1 MEEFLN
7 NMKNILKVTFVII
20 GTMIGAGFASGREI
34 EMFFNYYGIKGIL
47 GLLVS
52 SILTGVIIY
61 KTFQILRKHQIS
73 SYEEFLSAINQRKNV
88 NKIMNIIIQ
97 MFLFISFY
105 IMVAGFSAYFYQ
117 EFQIPILLSSVMMT
131 ILCYFTFQKDIR
143 GVVSINTILIP
154 ALIAFVA
161 YLGIKNLGFTY
172 QNLVIQ
178 KNIQIL
184 NCSSILHNWFVSS
197 ILYASYNSIML
208 IPILIELSQ
217 YMDSNKKIK
226 ATSIACTSILNILGI
241 CLFCLLLRGGNYISE
256 LELPMTQIV
265 KEFGTAYQWIYGI
278 VIIAAIF
285 TSAISAGYGFL
296 KNCSKTK
303 KEYQY
308 LNLFLCFSS
317 ILVANVGFSKLV
329 SLLYPIFGFLG
340 LLQIFYIVKYANL

>member
-1 MEEFLN
+1 
-7 NMKNILKVTFVII
+7 MKNILKVTFVII

-47 GLLVS
+47 GLLFS
-52 SILTGVIIY
+52 GILTGIIIY
-61 KTFQILRKHQIS
+61 KTFKILKRHKIS
-73 SYEEFLSAINQRKNV
+73 SYEEFLSVINHRKNV

-117 EFQIPILLSSVMMT
+117 EFQIPILISSIIMAT
-131 ILCYFTFQKDIR
+131 LCYFTFQKDIR

-154 ALIAFVA
+154 TLIAFID

-172 QNLVIQ
+172 QNLIVQ
-178 KNIQIL
+178 KNIEVL
-184 NCSSILHNWFVSS
+184 NSPSIFHNWFISS
-197 ILYASYNSIML
+197 MLYASYNSIIL

-217 YMDSNKKIK
+217 YMDTNKKIK
-226 ATSIACTSILNILGI
+226 VTSIACTSILSILGI

-256 LELPMTQIV
+256 LELPIIQIV
-265 KEFGTAYQWIYGI
+265 KEFGKAYQWIYGI

-285 TSAISAGYGFL
+285 TSAVSVGYGFL
-296 KNCSKTK
+296 KNCTKTK
-303 KEYQY
+303 KGYCY

-317 ILVANVGFSKLV
+317 ILIANVGFSKLV

-340 LLQIFYIVKYANL
+340 LIQIFYIIK